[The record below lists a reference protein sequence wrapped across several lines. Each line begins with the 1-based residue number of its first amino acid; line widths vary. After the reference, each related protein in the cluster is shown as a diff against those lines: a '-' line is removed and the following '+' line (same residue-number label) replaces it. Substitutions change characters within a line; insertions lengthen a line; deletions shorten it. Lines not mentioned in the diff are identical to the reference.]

1 MYENILQFLFLK
13 QAFSIVKEL
22 LQRAAACLH
31 GTLYIHPSIPF
42 KTPKIEEVYKLLMGF
57 ACYTPC

>member
-42 KTPKIEEVYKLLMGF
+42 KTPKIEEVYK
-57 ACYTPC
+57 